1 MAAPVVRLNK
11 LRRLIGRSLGGEA
24 RHFRRCVSVRNA
36 RSLAPSERLWRSSRG
51 CSLPNVNSSPTGF
64 SVDKH
69 RLVTCLDGALKG
81 GKARE
86 RVHSSRRDERQ
97 AENEPLP
104 TLALKGD
111 FCGSIVFPVEG
122 KLPGKT
128 SAG

>member
-69 RLVTCLDGALKG
+69 RLVTCLDGALKE

-111 FCGSIVFPVEG
+111 FCGSIVFHVEG
-122 KLPGKT
+122 KLPEKT
-128 SAG
+128 SVG